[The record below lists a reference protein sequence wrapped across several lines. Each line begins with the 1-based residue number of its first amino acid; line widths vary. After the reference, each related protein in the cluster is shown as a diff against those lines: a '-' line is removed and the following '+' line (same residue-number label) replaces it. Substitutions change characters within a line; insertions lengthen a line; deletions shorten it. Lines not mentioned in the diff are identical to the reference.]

1 MRPLFLFVALA
12 AAASA
17 QVDEGILPMDDPV
30 QRFLQRQQTAG
41 TLDGVL
47 LTTFP
52 LSAYEA
58 QAMLDSLA
66 VRVDSG
72 GVRLSP
78 VDRASLDRYRGL
90 APAPGAEWGRNV
102 GIGLY
107 DDGESLV
114 SADGDGYAVRGQP
127 LMYLTHGPTRR
138 TGGDGRDPRSTSFRY
153 SRGLRV
159 AGHAGPVFFDTQL
172 MEVQEVPERV
182 EWSTFTTPRQG
193 FTKIN
198 DARTTYDYWDASG
211 IVGFRASFFEVRAG
225 RGRANW
231 GFGEGSLERSDYSAP
246 QDHVEFRSRFWRVRY
261 TNRFERRIRPIER
274 SAADRQLYP
283 RSFTALHQ
291 LAFDLPYGLEAELF
305 EMTVFADDTTGG
317 QRSGFELAY
326 LNPLVFY
333 RAVEADLGTLD
344 NALLGAGL
352 AWNAAPGYRTYGQL
366 LLDELAFG
374 RLSDDWWGNKWGFL
388 LGAHVVDPGWG
399 EARVRGLSL
408 RGEYTR
414 QRPYLYSHR
423 SASTAY
429 VHYADP
435 LGHPAGPN
443 SSDLSL
449 WAEYLPTPRLSFGA
463 HGSYT
468 VRGRN
473 TETEN
478 FGSDASLS
486 YVTRVT
492 DNNATT
498 LQGVRQ
504 RETIGEVWG
513 GYELLPELILGLGAR
528 YHAFDDAETGLDRTA
543 TGFVQLRW
551 GLPYQ
556 TSRF

>member
-1 MRPLFLFVALA
+1 MRSLLLFVVFAT
-12 AAASA
+12 AASA

-52 LSAYEA
+52 LSGYEA

-72 GVRLSP
+72 SVRLGRT
-78 VDRASLDRYRGL
+78 DQALLDRYRGL
-90 APAPGAEWGRNV
+90 TPAPGAEWGRNL

-107 DDGESLV
+107 DDGETLV

-127 LMYLTHGPTRR
+127 LLYATPGVTRR
-138 TGGDGRDPRSTSFRY
+138 TAGEGRDPESMTYRY
-153 SRGLRV
+153 SRGVRV

-172 MEVQEVPERV
+172 MEVQETPERIDWV
-182 EWSTFTTPRQG
+182 NFTTPRQG
-193 FTKIN
+193 FTKLV
-198 DARTTYDYWDASG
+198 DDRTTYDYWDATG
-211 IVGFRASFFEVRAG
+211 IIGFRSSFFEVRAG

-246 QDHVEFRSRFWRVRY
+246 QDHVEFRSRFWKVRY
-261 TNRFERRIRPIER
+261 TNRFERRIRPFER
-274 SAADRQLYP
+274 SSNVGLYP
-283 RSFTALHQ
+283 RSYTALHQ
-291 LAFDLPYGLEAELF
+291 LAFDLPYGLEAEIF
-305 EMTVFADDTTGG
+305 EMTVFADDTLGG
-317 QRSGFELAY
+317 QRRGFELSY
-326 LNPLVFY
+326 LNPFVFY
-333 RAVEADLGTLD
+333 RAIEADLGTLD

-352 AWNAAPGYRTYGQL
+352 AWNAAPGYRTYSQL
-366 LLDELAFG
+366 LLDELKFD
-374 RLSDDWWGNKWGFL
+374 RLSDDWWANKWGFL
-388 LGAHVVDPGWG
+388 VGAHIVDPGWG
-399 EARVRGLSL
+399 EARLRGLSL

-423 SASTAY
+423 SESSAY

-449 WAEYLPTPRLSFGA
+449 WAEYVPTPRLSFGA

-478 FGSDASLS
+478 FGSDATLS
-486 YVTRVT
+486 YNTRVS
-492 DNNATT
+492 DFGVTT
-498 LQGVRQ
+498 LQGIRQ
-504 RETIGEVWG
+504 RETIGELWG
-513 GYELLPELILGLGAR
+513 GYELMPELIVGLGAR
-528 YHAFDDAETGLDRTA
+528 YHAFDDAETGLDRSA
-543 TGFVQLRW
+543 TGYLQLRW
-551 GLPYQ
+551 GLPFR